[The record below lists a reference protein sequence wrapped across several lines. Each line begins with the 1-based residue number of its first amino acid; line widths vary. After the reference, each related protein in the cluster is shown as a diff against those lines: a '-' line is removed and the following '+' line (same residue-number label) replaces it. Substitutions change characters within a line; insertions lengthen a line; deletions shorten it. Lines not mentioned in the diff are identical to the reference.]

1 MAKSRVLIFLSHSG
15 CQPSPWGLQEL
26 PEAPPSHP
34 PWPLALS
41 AYLAHPSMD
50 PLLRTKACCVVQD
63 NPDLQDTRGTLRGI
77 RRDSFLRG
85 SDSEPPL
92 LRCLWRTGAPL
103 VTVLQAS
110 GAQMR
115 KPGLL
120 RVTAWWGGGWA
131 AGPRLAAQDASAAGA
146 CRKPA
151 REHRIPGV
159 EGTLLL
165 QHRTAGTEGLG
176 GIGFQLC
183 RTGHRSDLVGAG
195 PDLFSTWPLFR

>member
-1 MAKSRVLIFLSHSG
+1 MGPPGTPRGTAFASSVAPGPFSLSS
-15 CQPSPWGLQEL
+15 PSLRGPTFENKGLC
-26 PEAPPSHP
+26 A
-34 PWPLALS
+34 
-41 AYLAHPSMD
+41 
-50 PLLRTKACCVVQD
+50 VVQD
-63 NPDLQDTRGTLRGI
+63 NPDLRDTRGTLRGI
-77 RRDSFLRG
+77 RRDRFLRG
-85 SDSEPPL
+85 SNSESPL

-131 AGPRLAAQDASAAGA
+131 AGPRPAAQDASAAGA

-176 GIGFQLC
+176 GIAFQLC
-183 RTGHRSDLVGAG
+183 RTGHRSDLAGAG
-195 PDLFSTWPLFR
+195 PGLFSTWPLF